1 MDFFSS
7 LQSIFSIIIMITL
20 GYALTRKGWFDEH
33 TAKTFAALVT
43 NIALPAYMVWNL
55 TTTFDRAKL
64 LSLEDGLIIPFASML
79 ACFAIGYTVSKVIR
93 ISPLR
98 QGTFTCMFF
107 LSNTMFI
114 GLPVNLALFGDKS
127 LPYVLLYY
135 MANTCLFWTLG
146 VYAISRDTNNPLPNF
161 LSFQTIQK
169 TFSPPLIGFFVGV
182 LLVLLDIKV
191 PVFITDTC
199 RYLGNLTTPLSM
211 LFIGI
216 SLSEIAL
223 NEIKIGRD
231 MIALV
236 LGRFVVAPLLV
247 FLIAI
252 ILPIPVL
259 MKEVFI
265 IQSAMPVV
273 TQVTIISKAYNA
285 DYQYAAVMT
294 AITTVVAM
302 TTIPMYMAFFRTW

>member
-7 LQSIFSIIIMITL
+7 LQSILSIIIMITL
-20 GYALTRKGWFDEH
+20 GYVLTRKGWFDDH
-33 TAKTFAALVT
+33 TAKTFATLVT

-55 TTTFDRAKL
+55 TSTFNKEKL
-64 LSLEDGLIIPFASML
+64 LSLEDGLIIPFISML

-93 ISPLR
+93 ISTCH

-107 LSNTMFI
+107 LSNTIFI
-114 GLPVNLALFGDKS
+114 GLPVNLALFGDQS
-127 LPYVLLYY
+127 MPYVLLYY

-146 VYAISRDTNNPLPNF
+146 VYSISRDSNNPQPNF

-169 TFSPPLIGFFVGV
+169 TFSPPLIGFLAGV
-182 LLVLLDIKV
+182 LLVVLDIRV
-191 PVFITDTC
+191 PVYITDTC
-199 RYLGNLTTPLSM
+199 KYLGNLTTPLSM

-216 SLSEIAL
+216 SLSEVSFA
-223 NEIKIGRD
+223 EIQIGKD

-252 ILPIPVL
+252 ALPIPVL

-273 TQVTIISKAYNA
+273 TQVSVISKAYNA
-285 DYQYAAVMT
+285 DYRYAAVMT
-294 AITTVVAM
+294 AVTTLFAM
-302 TTIPMYMAFFRTW
+302 TTIPMYMLLFRTW